1 MSAAPIIVLEQ
12 FFNEIQAQLIQ
23 KAAQN
28 GLNQGQSAKTILKP
42 LYDLQLPEAL
52 ELLAAFEREEP
63 SLASFLCVKRRLLE
77 SQKWL
82 EAIVQTGKTFY
93 KGKAIPNEWTATLTE
108 AEATVNNQLLLVNA
122 RTPSVF
128 AALKNQLPID
138 YTESLAR
145 ANAELEQ
152 LMQHQIAR
160 AKEKDPAKE
169 QNWHQFLELSKIQL
183 SLFATFCV
191 EQREVRL
198 KALLQ
203 EGRSMYFTKFP
214 NLPFSLLNVWNGSI
228 YVIMDVVGQRLG
240 QGDTKIVTRA
250 VELQTGK
257 IVAVVKPRTVFHIE
271 KTEEEVRWLREKTFV
286 QSWRESDI
294 LLRLKGT
301 PGIISLIERI
311 PFEIDQLRHLFLV
324 EERYEEGNL
333 DSYFDKVFAEK
344 NLDAA
349 VDEQTAISIALQ
361 LLTGLAKMHQ
371 LGVFHRDIK
380 AENILCDWTDPHL
393 KLAVICDFNLA
404 CTPLEKELHKRIA
417 FTPHYGAP
425 EYAAAYLESNF
436 DGGDKLAKASTFSV
450 DIWSMGLVLY
460 QLFFLEPLPWNRVPS
475 DEEEMNQL
483 CSDISH
489 LTQDWIPAKFSNHRF
504 FPLIQK
510 MLQIDPVKRISAAEA
525 LAECQRL
532 SQNLQKN

>member
-12 FFNEIQAQLIQ
+12 FFNEIQSQLIRESAQ
-23 KAAQN
+23 KA
-28 GLNQGQSAKTILKP
+28 LDQGQLAQTILKP
-42 LYDLQLPEAL
+42 LYELQLPEAAK
-52 ELLAAFEREEP
+52 LLTAFEKAES
-63 SLASFLCVKRRLLE
+63 SLVHFLRVKRRLLE
-77 SQKWL
+77 SKKWL
-82 EAIVQTGKTFY
+82 EAIDQAGKVFY
-93 KGKAIPNEWTATLTE
+93 EGKAIPDEWTTSLTD
-108 AEATVNNQLLLVNA
+108 AEAAVNDQLLLVNS
-122 RTPSVF
+122 RIPSVF
-128 AALKNQLPID
+128 AAIKVLLPTD
-138 YTESLAR
+138 YTASLAK

-152 LMQHQIAR
+152 IMQRQIAR

-169 QNWHQFLELSKIQL
+169 QSWRQFLELSKIQL
-183 SLFATFCV
+183 SLFATLCL

-228 YVIMDVVGQRLG
+228 YVIMDVIGQMLG

-250 VELQTGK
+250 VNLETGK
-257 IVAVVKPRTVFHIE
+257 IVAVIKPRTVFQTE
-271 KTEEEVRWLREKTFV
+271 KTEEEVRSLRERTFV

-301 PGIISLIERI
+301 PGIISIIERI

-324 EERYEEGNL
+324 EDRYEDGSL
-333 DSYFDKVFAEK
+333 DSYFDKVIIEK
-344 NLDAA
+344 NLDTT
-349 VDEQTAISIALQ
+349 VNERTAISIALQ

-371 LGVFHRDIK
+371 LQVFHRDIK
-380 AENILCDWTDPHL
+380 ADNILCDWTDPDF
-393 KLAVICDFNLA
+393 KRAVICDFNLA

-417 FTPHYGAP
+417 FTPIYGAP
-425 EYAAAYLESNF
+425 EYAAAYLQRDVN
-436 DGGDKLAKASTFSV
+436 GRDKLAKASTFSV

-460 QLFFLEPLPWNRVPS
+460 QLFFLEPLPWKRDPID
-475 DEEEMNQL
+475 DEAINQV

-489 LTQDWIPAKFSNHRF
+489 LTQDWIPAKFSKHRF
-504 FPLIQK
+504 FPLIHK
-510 MLQIDPVKRISAAEA
+510 MLQVDPSKRITASAA

-532 SQNLQKN
+532 SQMI